1 MKIGSMRIDALIDG
15 EALMPKEFL
24 YGGEQPPTEQD
35 WAPYTQYLDTC
46 TGHQLNTLGSFL
58 VRHGDKVVLNDAGAG
73 PTMKAPFTG
82 GGLRSA
88 LCALGVSPLEITDV
102 IYSHLHLD
110 HVGWT
115 SLEGKPFFPNADL
128 WVDRRDW
135 DYYSRADYPL
145 EDWEAAAID
154 PVKETVAAKFA
165 PVLDRVHLFE
175 ADTELMP
182 GIQALDAAGHTPGNT
197 VYELASDGERGLLI
211 GDLVHTQG
219 ELVHA
224 WDLNF
229 GYDRPQALEA
239 IERFR
244 KYIYDNELPFAAAHF
259 PGMKWGRLV
268 KGDNGA
274 GIGYETVD

>member
-1 MKIGSMRIDALIDG
+1 
-15 EALMPKEFL
+15 
-24 YGGEQPPTEQD
+24 
-35 WAPYTQYLDTC
+35 
-46 TGHQLNTLGSFL
+46 
-58 VRHGDKVVLNDAGAG
+58 
-73 PTMKAPFTG
+73 MKAPFTG

-88 LCALGVSPLEITDV
+88 LWALDVSPSEVTDV

-115 SLEGKPFFPNADL
+115 SLDGRPFFPNADL

-135 DYYSRADYPL
+135 DYYSPADYAL
-145 EDWEAAAID
+145 QDWEAATID
-154 PVKETVAAKFA
+154 PAKETVAAKFA
-165 PVLDRVHLFE
+165 PVLDRLHLFE
-175 ADTELMP
+175 GDTELMP
-182 GIQALDAAGHTPGNT
+182 GIRALDAAGHTPGNT
-197 VYELASDGERGLLI
+197 VYELVSDGERGLLI

-239 IERFR
+239 TERFR
-244 KYIYDNELPFAAAHF
+244 KYIYDNKLPFAAVHF

-268 KGDNGA
+268 KGDNQV
-274 GIGYETVD
+274 GIAYTTID